1 MSDDQTLTLSR
12 AELDQLLS
20 SLVERDE
27 KLVFKKDIKPKKTDE
42 PVDLYVFSGHLEAL
56 RSEELDGM
64 LMETIEDL
72 GYEARDEDEAWE
84 IIKAF
89 YLPRKCTLLKVDE
102 DEYII
107 GTELARRLGLLK
119 EQA

>member
-1 MSDDQTLTLSR
+1 MEESVIVISR
-12 AELDQLLS
+12 ESLDELLS

-27 KLVFKKDIKPKKTDE
+27 KLVFRKDIKPKKTDE

-64 LMETIEDL
+64 LMETLEDL
-72 GYEARDEDEAWE
+72 GYEAKDEDEAWE
-84 IIKAF
+84 VIKAF
-89 YLPRKCTLLKVDE
+89 YLPRKCSLMKVEE

-107 GTELARRLGLLK
+107 ADELARRLGLLK
-119 EQA
+119 EAQ